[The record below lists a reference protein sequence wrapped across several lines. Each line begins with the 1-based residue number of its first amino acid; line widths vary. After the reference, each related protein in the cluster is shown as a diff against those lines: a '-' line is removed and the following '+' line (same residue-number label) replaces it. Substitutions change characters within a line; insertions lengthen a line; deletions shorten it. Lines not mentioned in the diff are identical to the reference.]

1 MHKLNIKNTKLRR
14 HYILNYDL
22 LKINIIKSGL
32 GLGLRSK
39 TEIEIELQYTQSR

>member
-32 GLGLRSK
+32 GLRSK
-39 TEIEIELQYTQSR
+39 TKIEIELQHTQSR